1 MNNFSLYTFRL
12 YHYLLTLRDT
22 LEYAIKREHKIELYE
37 NRKKVLTENLQEHT
51 PFGDFLKNNGEAGD
65 KIREKIQQFLD
76 EMYSENSTIL
86 MPAGE
91 TVRVDTA
98 QIVTLYDMI
107 VGLSETLRDIV
118 NQYINH
124 GLSTKEID
132 PMMVKLVEDDE
143 RMYRVV
149 LTMLVMRT
157 FEESFAEFQKVM
169 AESNGQ
175 ATPQAN
181 FIVQNELSKL
191 AGFIRFNR
199 DHTRII
205 DNETLDLL
213 DDAIKVIQMTEG
225 RRERPNN
232 RSFKDIFDEIN
243 NKLNTGAAKFE
254 TVWKA
259 NYQNVAKEYANS
271 HPAPE
276 ADAKPAD
283 SGTPAGETN

>member
-65 KIREKIQQFLD
+65 KIRERIQQFLD

-118 NQYINH
+118 NQYISH

-232 RSFKDIFDEIN
+232 RSFKDIFDELN
-243 NKLNTGAAKFE
+243 SKLNNFAARAE
-254 TVWKA
+254 TAWKQT
-259 NYQNVAKEYANS
+259 YQKVVEEVTAS
-271 HPAPE
+271 T
-276 ADAKPAD
+276 KPAAPTD
-283 SGTPAGETN
+283 QEIN